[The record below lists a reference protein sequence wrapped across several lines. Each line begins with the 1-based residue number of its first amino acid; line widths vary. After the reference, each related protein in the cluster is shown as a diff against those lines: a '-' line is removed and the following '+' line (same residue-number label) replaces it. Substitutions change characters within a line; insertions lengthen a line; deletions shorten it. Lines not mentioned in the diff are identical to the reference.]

1 MKKLLPIIGLIM
13 LTACND
19 TPQITGTWT
28 QPVPGMENMT
38 QGFVLNTDG
47 TAQSVNMATL
57 EYETWS
63 RDGDELVMTGNS
75 IGNGQTIEFTQIYT
89 IESLDDNALILRDGD
104 ITYKYTRE

>member
-1 MKKLLPIIGLIM
+1 
-13 LTACND
+13 
-19 TPQITGTWT
+19 
-28 QPVPGMENMT
+28 MENMT

-75 IGNGQTIEFTQIYT
+75 IGNGQTIEFTQTYT
-89 IESLDDNALILRDGD
+89 IESLDDNTLILRDGD
-104 ITYKYTRE
+104 ITYKYIRE